1 MEDWLKGALLFTFV
15 HHGGQGSHTV
25 SKRIVALAWVTGF
38 SSSVIL
44 GG

>member
-25 SKRIVALAWVTGF
+25 SKNNSSFGFLGDCLAFLVQ
-38 SSSVIL
+38 
-44 GG
+44 